1 MHSAHPI
8 STGRRSFWRWLSARG
23 ERREHRESEDVAPAK
38 IACGDRP
45 VIARDFSD
53 LDFRPW
59 FFTSPSFLLASYPFV
74 PFIQRPFVSW
84 RLSVLRRSPI
94 LPSLSLSRRI
104 YPSSYLSCA
113 NCGATL
119 RYFAGFILG
128 NIWWLACGQ
137 RELALPGNLR
147 RQGGGSR
154 TRLGPFTCV

>member
-1 MHSAHPI
+1 VNRRMLHR
-8 STGRRSFWRWLSARG
+8 RRSRV
-23 ERREHRESEDVAPAK
+23 E
-38 IACGDRP
+38 
-45 VIARDFSD
+45 IARS
-53 LDFRPW
+53 LHETFRISISGPRSLQGPLA
-59 FFTSPSFLLASYPFV
+59 FPLASYPFV

-84 RLSVLRRSPI
+84 RLSALRRSPI

-104 YPSSYLSCA
+104 YPPSCLSCA
-113 NCGATL
+113 NRGATL

-154 TRLGPFTCV
+154 TRLGPFTRV